1 MSEELYITSD
11 HSINSGKWVLTCLAR
26 PKEEALA
33 KLTREGGGYLYRLVP
48 VARVRTETVVESIEE

>member
-1 MSEELYITSD
+1 MRNDPYIVS
-11 HSINSGKWVLTCLAR
+11 HEPLSVGEWAYNNLVRS
-26 PKEEALA
+26 KEEALA